1 MSTLREQLPQIMD
14 RFDFARVQRAM
25 VALNWRWA
33 TVRDGGTPDIER
45 LKSTAYQ
52 LLDYAIT
59 GFEGLDAE
67 GRKYGYS
74 TATGGFEARVESF
87 SKAEPRLELLF
98 YVEHREG
105 QNF

>member
-1 MSTLREQLPQIMD
+1 MSTLREQLVEIMD
-14 RFDFARVQRAM
+14 RFDFTRVQKAM
-25 VALNWRWA
+25 VALDWRWA
-33 TVRDGGTPDIER
+33 TGISTPDIER

-52 LLDYAIT
+52 LMDYAIT

-87 SKAEPRLELLF
+87 SKGEPRLGLLF
-98 YVEHREG
+98 YVDHREG
-105 QNF
+105 RNF